1 MYLTGQCEIS
11 DYLWNMS
18 KNGTCQDDIGIIRLF
33 VDLVTLYVCLCEERL
48 NSDGDI
54 YFSSGDLILVLIS
67 TILKIVF

>member
-18 KNGTCQDDIGIIRLF
+18 KNGTCQDDVDIISSSLF
-33 VDLVTLYVCLCEERL
+33 VDLVTLDVCLWEERL

-54 YFSSGDLILVLIS
+54 
-67 TILKIVF
+67 